1 MNSPSI
7 SVIIPVYNQ
16 EKYVGKCIRSVL
28 GQSFLDF
35 EIIIVN
41 DGSTDKSL
49 SICQKYAKKD
59 ARISIVNKENEGLA
73 QARKDGFLKSKGD
86 YICFLDSDDY
96 LAKEALA
103 TLIKIATENT
113 VDLIIGKYDRV
124 WDNWKFVNKKSMSYY
139 DADRL
144 IAQHEV
150 MSFMMRSDK
159 QNSSAA
165 YVVWGRL
172 IKKDVIQKAMAD
184 NSLLFPPKN
193 NRIEDNFFMLSISPY
208 LKNIWLTNQT
218 IIHYRYGGYTTYGYI
233 NLQYYDVYFDKKYDY
248 CQKYGC
254 EESLI
259 EVLSQYVL
267 VLRDEL
273 LKMIHND
280 TISNSNRYMIIQNEL
295 AERKIVLWARNHLSE
310 LPYEIRN
317 SDFVLPVLNG
327 DVNAFLSKVEER
339 EIFLRKHH
347 YWKMKLLGYYQN
359 VANAIGLV
367 VK

>member
-59 ARISIVNKENEGLA
+59 ARISIVNKENEGIA

-113 VDLIIGKYDRV
+113 VELIIGKYDRV

-193 NRIEDNFFMLSISPY
+193 NRLEDMFFILSISPY

-259 EVLSQYVL
+259 EV
-267 VLRDEL
+267 
-273 LKMIHND
+273 
-280 TISNSNRYMIIQNEL
+280 
-295 AERKIVLWARNHLSE
+295 
-310 LPYEIRN
+310 
-317 SDFVLPVLNG
+317 
-327 DVNAFLSKVEER
+327 
-339 EIFLRKHH
+339 
-347 YWKMKLLGYYQN
+347 
-359 VANAIGLV
+359 
-367 VK
+367 